1 MATVI
6 VQPPYT
12 TATCEIVQDE
22 DWYDPLP
29 RFLDGDTPTDLTDV
43 TIEIFIRPVY
53 DHSVLIKKL
62 STADG
67 TIVVDDAVSGLASIN
82 VGRSTVISDIPV
94 GKWDHF
100 CVQSIAETSDPDDG
114 IRYQERFRGAMIVYP
129 GRVTA

>member
-1 MATVI
+1 MTVVV

-22 DWYDPLP
+22 DWLDPLP
-29 RFLDGDTPTDLTDV
+29 RFLEGDEPSDLTDV

-62 STADG
+62 STEDG
-67 TIVVDDAVSGLASIN
+67 TIVIDDAAGGLASIY
-82 VGRSTVISDIPV
+82 VERETVISDIPI

-100 CVQSIAETSDPDDG
+100 CVQSEPFGTLAG
-114 IRYQERFRGAMIVYP
+114 GFLRRERFRGPLIVHP
-129 GRVTA
+129 GRVAS